1 MIKTAKTTSAIKRL
15 TGSKLNKFTSLSYDD
30 NQLPFHGSGINIF
43 TDEDC
48 SGYVLNL
55 NNGVKTKINSEE
67 CYLKKGEVIFYV
79 SSKDGKDTDLVIH
92 FLKEDKNNV
101 AKLFNLKDW

>member
-1 MIKTAKTTSAIKRL
+1 
-15 TGSKLNKFTSLSYDD
+15 
-30 NQLPFHGSGINIF
+30 
-43 TDEDC
+43 
-48 SGYVLNL
+48 
-55 NNGVKTKINSEE
+55 
-67 CYLKKGEVIFYV
+67 LKKGEVIFYV